1 MTANEKD
8 TKIAELEE
16 SLLRAKRVLSVSR
29 QGRSRSESNLKSSTD
44 LISSLKEQI
53 GKMETQITD
62 LKQEKLK
69 ANTKVRRMS
78 SKLGMLQ
85 SAGRNNS
92 KPDTEAMKDA
102 EDKQKRIDVQNKTIA
117 GLASQNSKLR
127 SELAKA
133 KKDAEKDKE
142 KQSCTECSNRDSQIA
157 QLKQANASEKK
168 VALSSQSKLERCKK
182 KAAALEKQ
190 IADLRAEQEKR
201 DADANCA
208 SATDTVQQELADL
221 REKNESLIL
230 AMKRM
235 ESDKTYDAVKMLRAE
250 NFQLRKENDRLLKVD
265 HLKLFEEIE
274 NLKYKYN
281 EAVGKLNSRTW

>member
-1 MTANEKD
+1 
-8 TKIAELEE
+8 
-16 SLLRAKRVLSVSR
+16 
-29 QGRSRSESNLKSSTD
+29 
-44 LISSLKEQI
+44 
-53 GKMETQITD
+53 
-62 LKQEKLK
+62 
-69 ANTKVRRMS
+69 
-78 SKLGMLQ
+78 MLQ

-92 KPDTEAMKDA
+92 KPDTETMKDA

-157 QLKQANASEKK
+157 QLKQAAANEKK
-168 VALSSQSKLERCKK
+168 IVLSSQSKLERCKK

-190 IADLRAEQEKR
+190 IADLRVGVEQEKR

-230 AMKRM
+230 AMKGM